1 MDANHYATTM
11 FGRAKRTLGPHSYV
25 AYFPEML
32 PRTLALSGESIMR
45 MADAEAALGRL
56 AGSGRLL
63 ANPQLLV
70 YPYLR
75 REAVSSARI
84 EGTQA
89 SLSDVFDAEASERP
103 LTPDIEEVVNYV
115 RAMEQGIDR
124 LPSLPLSVRLVCEM
138 HSVILAGVRGSQR
151 RPGEIRQTQNWI
163 GTPDAT
169 VETAR
174 FVPPPPDELGA
185 LLTDLELFIH
195 GSPQLPPLVQAALVH
210 YQFETI
216 HPFLDGNG
224 RLGRLLIIFFLIQR
238 GRLQTPLLYLSSY
251 FEAHRQTY
259 YDTLQGVRES
269 GNFEAWLNF
278 FLRGVEVQ
286 AGDAIARSERLMDLR
301 EHYRQAV
308 RADTRGA
315 PNALV
320 DLVFQRPF
328 LNARIVEDHLN
339 ITRPSALRAL
349 RQLQELNVLDPAP
362 DGPRGQLRWR
372 ATEVLE
378 ILTDEPAPAD
388 S

>member
-1 MDANHYATTM
+1 M

-45 MADAEAALGRL
+45 TADAEAALGRL

-89 SLSDVFDAEASERP
+89 SLSDVFDAEASGRP
-103 LTPDIEEVVNYV
+103 LTPDVEEVVNYV
-115 RAMEQGIDR
+115 RAMEQGIDL
-124 LPSLPLSVRLVCEM
+124 LPCLPLSVRLVCEM

-163 GTPDAT
+163 GTPGAT
-169 VETAR
+169 IETAR
-174 FVPPPPDELGA
+174 FVPPPPDELGS

-195 GSPQLPPLVQAALVH
+195 DSPQLPPLVQAALVH

-286 AGDAIARSERLMDLR
+286 AGDAITRSERLMDLR

-339 ITRPSALRAL
+339 ITRPSSLRAL
-349 RQLQELNVLDPAP
+349 RQLQELNVLDAAL

-378 ILTDEPAPAD
+378 ILTDEPDPAD

>member
-1 MDANHYATTM
+1 M
-11 FGRAKRTLGPHSYV
+11 FGRAKRTLGAHSYV

-32 PRTLALSGESIMR
+32 PRMLALSGESIMR
-45 MADAEAALGRL
+45 TADAEAALGRL

-89 SLSDVFDAEASERP
+89 SLSDVFDAEASGRP
-103 LTPDIEEVVNYV
+103 LTPDVEEVVNYV
-115 RAMEQGIDR
+115 RAMEQGIDL
-124 LPSLPLSVRLVCEM
+124 LPNLPLSVRLVCEM

-151 RPGEIRQTQNWI
+151 RPGEIRRTQNWI
-163 GTPDAT
+163 GTPAAT

-174 FVPPPPDELGA
+174 FVPPPPDELRS

-195 GSPQLPPLVQAALVH
+195 DTPQLPPLVQAALVH

-286 AGDAIARSERLMDLR
+286 AGDAITRSERLMDLR

-339 ITRPSALRAL
+339 ITRPSSLRAL
-349 RQLQELNVLDPAP
+349 RQLQELNVLDAAL

-378 ILTDEPAPAD
+378 ILTDEPDPAD

>member
-1 MDANHYATTM
+1 MDAAHYATTM
-11 FGRAKRTLGPHSYV
+11 FGQARRTLGPHSYV

-32 PRTLALSGESIMR
+32 PRTHALSDESIMR
-45 MADAEAALGRL
+45 TADAEAALGRL

-89 SLSDVFDAEASERP
+89 SLSDVFDAEASGRP
-103 LTPDIEEVVNYV
+103 LTPDVEEVVNYV
-115 RAMEQGIDR
+115 RAIEQGIDR
-124 LPSLPLSVRLVCEM
+124 LRCLPLSVRLVCEM
-138 HSVILAGVRGSQR
+138 HSVILAGVRGSER
-151 RPGEIRQTQNWI
+151 RPGEIRRTQNWI

-174 FVPPPPDELGA
+174 FVPPPPDELSA

-195 GSPQLPPLVQAALVH
+195 DSPRLPPLVQAALVH

-286 AGDAIARSERLMDLR
+286 ADDAITRLERLMDLR

-308 RADTRGA
+308 QADTRGA

-320 DLVFQRPF
+320 NLVFQRPF

-349 RQLQELNVLDPAP
+349 RQLQELNVLDAAP

-378 ILTDEPAPAD
+378 ILTDEPEPAD

>member
-1 MDANHYATTM
+1 
-11 FGRAKRTLGPHSYV
+11 
-25 AYFPEML
+25 
-32 PRTLALSGESIMR
+32 
-45 MADAEAALGRL
+45 MA
-56 AGSGRLL
+56 S
-63 ANPQLLV
+63 PQLLV

-89 SLSDVFDAEASERP
+89 SLSDVFDAEASGRP
-103 LTPDIEEVVNYV
+103 LTPDVEEVVNYV

-124 LPSLPLSVRLVCEM
+124 LRCLPLSVRLVCEM
-138 HSVILAGVRGSQR
+138 HSVILAGVRGSER
-151 RPGEIRQTQNWI
+151 RPGEIRRTQNWI
-163 GTPDAT
+163 GAPDAT

-174 FVPPPPDELGA
+174 FVAPPPDELSA

-195 GSPQLPPLVQAALVH
+195 DSPQLPPLVQAALVH

-259 YDTLQGVRES
+259 YDTLQGARES

-286 AGDAIARSERLMDLR
+286 AGDAITRSERLMDLR

-349 RQLQELNVLDPAP
+349 RQLQELNVLDAAP

-378 ILTDEPAPAD
+378 ILTDEPGPAD
-388 S
+388 P